1 MSMIFLHP
9 NGPSQHLGMISYQ
22 LRGQPMQPLQYL
34 ICNSSYME
42 ELPQEIKV
50 SSKISSTFWILEKS
64 NYHVNT
70 VLFGALL
77 KSPIKIAPLDNDTVT
92 QWSSTSLTSLF
103 LVEIQETKQKMM
115 SGCLTFS
122 KDLLLG
128 KNTNFQ
134 IK

>member
-1 MSMIFLHP
+1 
-9 NGPSQHLGMISYQ
+9 
-22 LRGQPMQPLQYL
+22 MQPLQYL